1 MPEFDMTIKPVYN
14 MTIKPVYNVVL
25 DHWEKPIHTANRC
38 VRNHDNQVNPVVVD
52 NMAREVEDILLAPL
66 HENQIDLDTLFEE
79 ACLSNLVL
87 MSGGNR
93 CTLWGFLRKIFVSID
108 QLPVTQ
114 KDVNRAVSETRNMF
128 QRAIEYDQYKSLA
141 KIYLD
146 CFNPRLYQDYDWLFT
161 SRAILQYT
169 DTRSYTLVSP
179 LVQDLHYFKEAL
191 KELQ

>member
-1 MPEFDMTIKPVYN
+1 MSEFDTTIKLVH
-14 MTIKPVYNVVL
+14 NVVL
-25 DHWEKPIHTANRC
+25 DHWEKAKPIDTANRC

-66 HENQIDLDTLFEE
+66 HKNQIDLDTLFEE

-87 MSGGNR
+87 MSGNR

-108 QLPVTQ
+108 QFPVTQ
-114 KDVNRAVSETRNMF
+114 KDVNRVVSEARNMF
-128 QRAIEYDQYKSLA
+128 QRAIEHDQYKSLT

-169 DTRSYTLVSP
+169 DTRSY
-179 LVQDLHYFKEAL
+179 QKIGL
-191 KELQ
+191 KTPSL